1 MVLAVVLI
9 CTHRGLV
16 PWREMLGFLPGFGGA
31 MQGQAQ
37 SRLSPGLR
45 CKVNEGSV
53 RSCRVPLTGI
63 RVVDLTRIL
72 AGPFCTMMLADMGA
86 EVIKVETPGVG
97 DPLRQQG
104 AIKSGLSWYFA
115 AFNRNKRSL
124 ALNLRSEEGKAVLA
138 RLIAESDVLVENY
151 RPGGLAEM
159 GFDEARLKALKP
171 DLVYCNISG
180 FGTTGPYRDRPSF
193 DFIAQAM
200 SGFMSVTGT
209 ADGPP
214 LRAGPPIADLVAG
227 LQGALGI
234 CSALVKRGHTGTG
247 ETVGASLNNGLIS
260 LLAFLAANHFASG
273 EEPARTG
280 NDHAIVAPYGMFRTR
295 DGEVALAP
303 SQEQSYQRLVD
314 AVDLAELRED
324 PRFASNDLRVKN
336 RAAINASIE
345 ARLQTE
351 TTDHWIEKLNA
362 AGVPCGR
369 VMGLAEVFADPQVID
384 QEMALSQEHP
394 GHGAVRM
401 LGFPI
406 KFAEAPCQL
415 RRPAP
420 EIGADSEDVLRQL
433 GYGAEEIARLRAAG
447 AV

>member
-1 MVLAVVLI
+1 M
-9 CTHRGLV
+9 
-16 PWREMLGFLPGFGGA
+16 P
-31 MQGQAQ
+31 
-37 SRLSPGLR
+37 LSG
-45 CKVNEGSV
+45 V
-53 RSCRVPLTGI
+53 

-97 DPLRQQG
+97 DPLRAQG
-104 AIKSGLSWYFA
+104 VVKDGLSWYFA

-124 ALNLRSEEGKAVLA
+124 SLNLRSDEGKAVLA
-138 RLIAESDVLVENY
+138 RLIAQSDVLVENF
-151 RPGGLAEM
+151 RPGVLAQM
-159 GFDEARLKALKP
+159 GFDAVRLKALKP

-200 SGFMSVTGT
+200 SGFMAVTGA

-227 LQGALGI
+227 LYGALGV
-234 CSALVKRGHTGTG
+234 CAALVRHGRCGSG
-247 ETVGASLNNGLIS
+247 ETVGSSLNNGLMS
-260 LLAFLAANHFASG
+260 LLAFLAANHLATG
-273 EEPARTG
+273 EEPMRTG
-280 NDHAIVAPYGMFRTR
+280 NDHAIVAPYGMFRTM

-314 AVDLAELRED
+314 ALRMPELRDD
-324 PRFASNDLRVKN
+324 PRFRTNDLRVQN
-336 RAAINASIE
+336 RAAINAAVE
-345 ARLQTE
+345 ACLAAGTTE
-351 TTDHWIEKLNA
+351 HWIATLNV

-369 VMGLAEVFADPQVID
+369 VMGLAEAFDDPQVAD
-384 QEMALSQEHP
+384 QEMVVTQEHP

-406 KFAEAPCQL
+406 KLAEAPCTL

-420 EIGADSEDVLRQL
+420 EVGGDSDAILMSL
-433 GYGAEEIARLRAAG
+433 GYSPADIAALRAAG
-447 AV
+447 TV